1 MKKKDKILVKICVG
15 TSCFVQGGAD
25 LLLYNDFLNPEL
37 LDKFEFEGCSC
48 FEACKRIESAT
59 GDETKA
65 PFVMVNG
72 KLHGNMNPEKLNK
85 LLTEELE

>member
-37 LDKFEFEGCSC
+37 LSKFEFEGCSC
-48 FEACKRIESAT
+48 LGACKKIGDAT
-59 GDETKA
+59 GEEASA

-85 LLTEELE
+85 LLMEEV